1 MQCARCSGEL
11 PGGARFC
18 PHCGNPVP
26 QAGGITTGDVKGTG
40 IAIGHGASASVQQ
53 GLRGGDVP
61 RLFAAVYERIDERPD
76 DPAVD
81 KDEVAQTVRAVE
93 QETAKGSDADPGK
106 VEGWLRRL
114 ADLAPDVL
122 EVTLATLANPVAGV
136 TMAVRK
142 TAERVRAEL
151 GRG

>member
-11 PGGARFC
+11 PDSARFC
-18 PHCGNPVP
+18 PHCGSPVAQP
-26 QAGGITTGDVKGTG
+26 GSITTGSVSGTG

-53 GLRGGDVP
+53 GLSGSDVA
-61 RLFAAVYERIDERPD
+61 RLFATVYQRIDERPD

-81 KDEVAQTVRAVE
+81 KDEIAVTVREVE
-93 QETAKGSDADPGK
+93 QEAAKGADADPDK

-114 ADLAPDVL
+114 AGLAPDVL
-122 EVTLATLANPVAGV
+122 EVTLAAIVNPVAGV

-142 TAERVRAEL
+142 AAERVRAEF
-151 GRG
+151 GSG